1 MFTFLI
7 ILFFLA
13 FSALAWRNLR
23 LACFFILATL
33 PTFLI
38 RFNIGPIPLTLLEL
52 MLLVVILVW
61 LIRFRGYQKLT
72 KKFLIPIVIV
82 IIAATIS
89 VFVAPD
95 LMTALGI
102 WKAYFIEPILF
113 YFVLVSILENKKDIR
128 QAICALG
135 VGALFISL
143 FAIFQKITGLALP
156 VPWDLSRRLT
166 SIFPYPNAVGLYLT
180 PIIVLGS
187 IVLLQAIK
195 KIKPF
200 QIIFWSI
207 TLVLSILAIIFSET
221 EAAWVAIPATLWL
234 LSWIPTKLRRW
245 TIPGGILILLIIF
258 AVPNISQPL
267 SQKLTLQ
274 DYSGQVRLAQWSDTV
289 EFLKDQPIFAAGL
302 SGYPQAIKP
311 YHSQEHIEIFQYPHN
326 IFLNIWVELGL
337 LGLIAL
343 TWFMFEILYRAYV
356 IYQKQPKQHW
366 IILAC
371 IGALLVM
378 FIHGLVD
385 VPYFKNDLA
394 VLTWIFLAMITSL
407 TMMKKQ

>member
-38 RFNIGPIPLTLLEL
+38 RFSIGPIPLTLLEL
-52 MLLVVILVW
+52 MLLVVILIW

-72 KKFLIPIVIV
+72 KKFLIPIVII

-89 VFVAPD
+89 IFVAPD

-102 WKAYFIEPILF
+102 WKAYFIEPLLF
-113 YFVLVSILENKKDIR
+113 YYVLTSVLENKKNIR
-128 QAICALG
+128 HAIMALG
-135 VGALFISL
+135 IGAAFVAL
-143 FAIFQKITGLALP
+143 FAIFQKITGLAIP
-156 VPWDLSRRLT
+156 IPWDLSQRVT

-200 QIIFWSI
+200 QIIFWSVVLI
-207 TLVLSILAIIFSET
+207 LSILAILFSET

-245 TIPGGILILLIIF
+245 TIPGGIFILLIIF
-258 AVPNISQPL
+258 AIPSLSEPL

-274 DYSGQVRLAQWSDTV
+274 DYSGQVRLAQWGDTV
-289 EFLKDQPIFAAGL
+289 EFLQDQPIFAAGL
-302 SGYPQAIKP
+302 SGYPQAIEP

-326 IFLNIWVELGL
+326 IFLNVWVEI
-337 LGLIAL
+337 GLIGIIGLIGLMTEVTYL
-343 TWFMFEILYRAYV
+343 TFICYRN
-356 IYQKQPKQHW
+356 QPKQRLL
-366 IILAC
+366 ILGC
-371 IGALLVM
+371 FGALLII

-394 VLTWIFLAMITSL
+394 ILTWSLLAILATIEK
-407 TMMKKQ
+407 T